1 MIYDEKNLKMI
12 SVVIPCLNEEKTL
25 GSCIAEAKEG
35 ISKSGLSGEVIISDN
50 GSKDDSRSIAIENG
64 ARVIE
69 TQLKGYGSAIING
82 INHAKGDYVI
92 IGDADMTYDFTEIPK
107 FVNELESGSDLIIG
121 NRFKGG
127 VEKGAMPFLNKY
139 LGNPFLSMVAR
150 VFFKIQIGDFHCGLR
165 GIKKNVYDNLNL
177 KSTGMEFASE
187 MIVKAAIL
195 NFKITEIPTVL
206 RKPPF
211 ERTPHLKPFRDG
223 FRHLYLIISH
233 TLVKKSGL
241 FFNLLVTL
249 LGSIYTLMLIR
260 SPININ
266 GIEFSNLS
274 LLAVNLGF
282 ILLLIF
288 SEFKK
293 LVRYLLLNVEEERR
307 FRNPIIFFIILC
319 ANIIGLFT
327 LILFWYQSDFGPL
340 NELRNIKLYSI
351 FFTLNIYI
359 LIRFFMELVYSAS
372 RFFVND

>member
-1 MIYDEKNLKMI
+1 MFYDEKNLNMI

-25 GSCIAEAKEG
+25 GSCITEAKEG
-35 ISKSGLSGEVIISDN
+35 ISKSGLEGEVIISDN
-50 GSKDDSRSIAIENG
+50 GSEDNSRSIALENG
-64 ARVIE
+64 ARIIE

-82 INHAKGDYVI
+82 INNAKGGYVI
-92 IGDADMTYDFTEIPK
+92 VGDADMTYDFKEIPK
-107 FVNELESGSDLIIG
+107 FVKELESGSDLIIG

-127 VEKGAMPFLNKY
+127 IEKGAMPFLNKY

-150 VFFKIQIGDFHCGLR
+150 AFFKIKIGDFHCGLR
-165 GIKKNVYDNLNL
+165 GIKRNVYDDLNL
-177 KSTGMEFASE
+177 RSTGMEFASE
-187 MIVKAAIL
+187 MIVKAAIM
-195 NFKITEIPTVL
+195 NYKITEIPTVL

-241 FFNLLVTL
+241 FFNFLVLLF
-249 LGSIYTLMLIR
+249 GSIYTLMLIR

-266 GIEFSNLS
+266 GIEFSNLTLLS
-274 LLAVNLGF
+274 LNLGF

-293 LVRYLLLNVEEERR
+293 LVRYLLLNIESERR
-307 FRNPIIFFIILC
+307 FRNPLIFFIILGI
-319 ANIIGLFT
+319 NIIGLVT
-327 LILFWYQSDFGPL
+327 LMLFWYQSDFGPL

-351 FFTLNIYI
+351 FFTLNMYI
-359 LIRFFMELVYSAS
+359 VIRFFMELVYSAS
-372 RFFVND
+372 KFFVND

>member
-1 MIYDEKNLKMI
+1 MIYDEKNLNMI

-233 TLVKKSGL
+233 TLVKKNGL
-241 FFNLLVTL
+241 FFNLLVSL

-266 GIEFSNLS
+266 GIEFSNLT

-293 LVRYLLLNVEEERR
+293 LVRYLLLNVEVERR
-307 FRNPIIFFIILC
+307 FRNPLIFFIILS
-319 ANIIGLFT
+319 ANTIGLFI

-351 FFTLNIYI
+351 FFTLNMYF
-359 LIRFFMELVYSAS
+359 LIRFCMELVYSAS

>member
-25 GSCIAEAKEG
+25 GSCIAEAKQG
-35 ISKSGLSGEVIISDN
+35 ISKSGLAGEVIISDN
-50 GSKDDSRSIAIENG
+50 GSTDDSRNIAIENG
-64 ARVIE
+64 AEVIE
-69 TQLKGYGSAIING
+69 TQIKGYGSAIING
-82 INHAKGDYVI
+82 INNTNGDYII

-107 FVNELESGSDLIIG
+107 FVDELESGSDLIIG

-233 TLVKKSGL
+233 TLVKKNGL
-241 FFNLLVTL
+241 FFNLLVSL

-266 GIEFSNLS
+266 GIEFSNLT

-293 LVRYLLLNVEEERR
+293 LVRYLLLNVEVERR
-307 FRNPIIFFIILC
+307 FRNPLIFFIILS
-319 ANIIGLFT
+319 ANTIGLFI

-351 FFTLNIYI
+351 FFTLNMYF
-359 LIRFFMELVYSAS
+359 LIRFCMELVYSAS

>member
-1 MIYDEKNLKMI
+1 MI

>member
-1 MIYDEKNLKMI
+1 MFYDEKNLNII

-25 GSCIAEAKEG
+25 GSCIADAKEG
-35 ISKSGLSGEVIISDN
+35 ISKSGLEGEVIISDN
-50 GSKDDSRSIAIENG
+50 GSEDNSKRIAVENG

-82 INHAKGDYVI
+82 INNAKGGYVI
-92 IGDADMTYDFTEIPK
+92 VGDADMTYDFKEIPK
-107 FVNELESGSDLIIG
+107 FVEELKSGSDLIIG
-121 NRFKGG
+121 NRFRGG
-127 VEKGAMPFLNKY
+127 IEKGAMPFLNKY
-139 LGNPFLSMVAR
+139 VGNPFLSMVAR

-177 KSTGMEFASE
+177 RSTGMEFASE
-187 MIVKAAIL
+187 MIVKAAIM

-241 FFNLLVTL
+241 FFNFLVSL
-249 LGSIYTLMLIR
+249 LGITYTLMLMF
-260 SPININ
+260 SPISIN
-266 GIEFSNLS
+266 GVEFSNLT
-274 LLAVNLGF
+274 LLALNLGF

-293 LVRYLLLNVEEERR
+293 LVRYLLLNVESERR
-307 FRNPIIFFIILC
+307 FRNPLIFFIILG

-327 LILFWYQSDFGPL
+327 LMLFWYQSDFGPL

-351 FFTLNIYI
+351 FFTLNMYI
-359 LIRFFMELVYSAS
+359 IIRFFMELVYSAS
-372 RFFVND
+372 KFFVND

>member
-25 GSCIAEAKEG
+25 GSCIAEAKQG
-35 ISKSGLSGEVIISDN
+35 ISKSGLAGEVIISDN
-50 GSKDDSRSIAIENG
+50 GSTDDSRNIAIENG
-64 ARVIE
+64 AEVIE
-69 TQLKGYGSAIING
+69 TQIKGYGSAIING
-82 INHAKGDYVI
+82 INNTNGDYII

-107 FVNELESGSDLIIG
+107 FVDELESGSDLIIG

-165 GIKKNVYDNLNL
+165 VIKKNVYDNLNL

-233 TLVKKSGL
+233 TLVKKNGL
-241 FFNLLVTL
+241 FFNLLVSF

-266 GIEFSNLS
+266 GIEFSNLT

-293 LVRYLLLNVEEERR
+293 LVRYLLLNVEVERR
-307 FRNPIIFFIILC
+307 FRNPLIFFIILS
-319 ANIIGLFT
+319 ANTIGLFI

-351 FFTLNIYI
+351 FFTLNMYI
-359 LIRFFMELVYSAS
+359 LIRFCMELVYSAS

>member
-1 MIYDEKNLKMI
+1 MIYGEKNLIMI

-25 GSCIAEAKEG
+25 ESCIAEAKEG

-64 ARVIE
+64 ARVVE
-69 TQLKGYGSAIING
+69 TQIKGYGSAIING
-82 INHAKGDYVI
+82 INNAKGDYVI

-233 TLVKKSGL
+233 TLVKKNGL
-241 FFNLLVTL
+241 FFNLLVSL
-249 LGSIYTLMLIR
+249 FGSIYTLMLIR

-266 GIEFSNLS
+266 GIEFSNLT

-293 LVRYLLLNVEEERR
+293 LVRYLLLNVEAERR
-307 FRNPIIFFIILC
+307 FRNPLIFFIILC
-319 ANIIGLFT
+319 ANIIGLLI

-351 FFTLNIYI
+351 FFTLNMYI

>member
-25 GSCIAEAKEG
+25 GSCIAEAKQG
-35 ISKSGLSGEVIISDN
+35 ISKSGLAGEVIISDN
-50 GSKDDSRSIAIENG
+50 GSTDDSRNIAIENG
-64 ARVIE
+64 AEVIE
-69 TQLKGYGSAIING
+69 TQIKGYGSAIING
-82 INHAKGDYVI
+82 INNTNGDYII

-107 FVNELESGSDLIIG
+107 FVDELESGSDLIIG

-233 TLVKKSGL
+233 TLVKKNGL
-241 FFNLLVTL
+241 FFNLLVSF

-266 GIEFSNLS
+266 GIEFSNLT

-293 LVRYLLLNVEEERR
+293 LVRYLLLNVEVERR
-307 FRNPIIFFIILC
+307 FRNPLIFFIILS
-319 ANIIGLFT
+319 ANTIGLFI

-351 FFTLNIYI
+351 FFTLNMYI
-359 LIRFFMELVYSAS
+359 LIRFCMELVYSAS

>member
-1 MIYDEKNLKMI
+1 MIYDEKNLNMI

-233 TLVKKSGL
+233 TLVKKKWP
-241 FFNLLVTL
+241 FFQFISYIIRKHLHSDADTL
-249 LGSIYTLMLIR
+249 
-260 SPININ
+260 PN
-266 GIEFSNLS
+266 
-274 LLAVNLGF
+274 
-282 ILLLIF
+282 
-288 SEFKK
+288 
-293 LVRYLLLNVEEERR
+293 
-307 FRNPIIFFIILC
+307 
-319 ANIIGLFT
+319 
-327 LILFWYQSDFGPL
+327 
-340 NELRNIKLYSI
+340 
-351 FFTLNIYI
+351 
-359 LIRFFMELVYSAS
+359 
-372 RFFVND
+372 

>member
-1 MIYDEKNLKMI
+1 MIYDEQNLIMI

-69 TQLKGYGSAIING
+69 TQIKGYGSAIING
-82 INHAKGDYVI
+82 INNAKGDYVI

-241 FFNLLVTL
+241 FFNLLVSL
-249 LGSIYTLMLIR
+249 FGSIYTLMMIR

-266 GIEFSNLS
+266 GIEFSNLT

-293 LVRYLLLNVEEERR
+293 LVRYLLLNIEAERR
-307 FRNPIIFFIILC
+307 FRNPLIFFIILC
-319 ANIIGLFT
+319 ANIIGLFI

-351 FFTLNIYI
+351 FFTLNMYI

>member
-1 MIYDEKNLKMI
+1 MIYGEKNLIMI

-25 GSCIAEAKEG
+25 ESCIAEAKEG

-69 TQLKGYGSAIING
+69 TQIKGYGSAIING
-82 INHAKGDYVI
+82 INNAKGDYVI

-233 TLVKKSGL
+233 TLVKKNGL
-241 FFNLLVTL
+241 FFNLLVSL
-249 LGSIYTLMLIR
+249 FGSIYTLMLIR

-266 GIEFSNLS
+266 GIEFSNLT

-293 LVRYLLLNVEEERR
+293 LVRYLLLNVEAERR
-307 FRNPIIFFIILC
+307 FRNPLIFFIILC
-319 ANIIGLFT
+319 ANIIGLFI

-351 FFTLNIYI
+351 FFTLNMYI

>member
-1 MIYDEKNLKMI
+1 MIYDEKNLNMI

>member
-1 MIYDEKNLKMI
+1 MINEEKNLIMI

-351 FFTLNIYI
+351 FFTLNMYI